1 MSDNVRV
8 GRESI
13 TKKIS
18 YHDKITRPYK
28 TIESLE
34 KEPTKKKIILNDYR
48 LSKTRNIQKNK
59 VILHSITVVK
69 LFGRNAELKV

>member
-8 GRESI
+8 GRESL

-18 YHDKITRPYK
+18 YHDKSTRPYK

-34 KEPTKKKIILNDYR
+34 KEPTKKKILLNDYR
-48 LSKTRNIQKNK
+48 LSTLRTMQKRK
-59 VILHSITVVK
+59 ATLHSPTAAK
-69 LFGRNAELKV
+69 SSGRNVK

>member
-8 GRESI
+8 GRDSI

-18 YHDKITRPYK
+18 YHDKISRPYK

-48 LSKTRNIQKNK
+48 LSKTRNIQRKK
-59 VILHSITVVK
+59 VILLSIIVVK
-69 LFGRNAELKV
+69 LLGRNVESKA

>member
-18 YHDKITRPYK
+18 YHDKNSRPYK

-34 KEPTKKKIILNDYR
+34 KEPTKKKIVLNDYR
-48 LSKTRNIQKNK
+48 LSKSRTIQKK
-59 VILHSITVVK
+59 RVMQLSPTAV
-69 LFGRNAELKV
+69 R

>member
-18 YHDKITRPYK
+18 YHDKISRPYK

-48 LSKTRNIQKNK
+48 LSKNRNIQKRK
-59 VILHSITVVK
+59 VK
-69 LFGRNAELKV
+69 LLSVTAVKL